1 VKSPINIPAG
11 YAEVNDPK
19 DAPVGRLKCFPSVG
33 FRGDVNVN
41 PRRLRLVAASIVKI
55 VMFVFVVEL
64 LGEDDDEIE
73 VTSPLL
79 ECRS

>member
-1 VKSPINIPAG
+1 MPAG

-41 PRRLRLVAASIVKI
+41 PRRLRLVAARIVKI
-55 VMFVFVVEL
+55 VRFVFVVEL
-64 LGEDDDEIE
+64 LGEDDEDDEME
-73 VTSPLL
+73 VISPLL
-79 ECRS
+79 ECKS